1 MNSKLNITPATEAD
15 LQKLQSQLGRIPRGV
30 AGISARC
37 VCGNPMVVA
46 TVARLDDGTPFP
58 TCFYLSY
65 PKLVKAAS
73 TLEARQVMEQW
84 QRELQVNETQL
95 AHYGKAHRAYIAARE
110 EISRVAGIGE
120 VPEIENISAGGMPN
134 RVKCLHAL
142 IGHSLSV
149 GPGVNPIGD
158 RALRQIKS
166 ENLWHPQYCYC

>member
-1 MNSKLNITPATEAD
+1 MSAKINITPATEAD
-15 LQKLQSQLGRIPRGV
+15 LVKIRAQLGRIPRGV

-37 VCGNPMVVA
+37 VCGSPMVVA
-46 TVARLDDGTPFP
+46 TLARLDDGSPFP

-73 TLEARQVMEQW
+73 NLEARQVMEQW
-84 QRELQVNETQL
+84 QRELQENEAQL
-95 AHYGKAHRAYIAARE
+95 QHYGQAHLEYIAARRQ
-110 EISRVAGIGE
+110 ISKLAGLGE

-134 RVKCLHAL
+134 RIKCLHAL
-142 IGHSLSV
+142 IGHSLSA

-166 ENLWHPQYCYC
+166 ENLWNPQYCYC

>member
-1 MNSKLNITPATEAD
+1 MNQKIDITPATQAD
-15 LQKLQSQLGRIPRGV
+15 LEKLESQLGRIPRGV

-37 VCGNPMVVA
+37 VCGTPMVVA

-84 QRELQVNETQL
+84 QRELQENQFQL
-95 AHYGKAHRAYIAARE
+95 AQYEQAHRAYISARV
-110 EISRVAGIGE
+110 EISVAAGIGE
-120 VPEIENISAGGMPN
+120 VPEIDNVSAGGMPH
-134 RVKCLHAL
+134 RIKCLHAL

-149 GPGVNPIGD
+149 GPGVNLIGD

-166 ENLWHPQYCYC
+166 ENLWNPQYCYC